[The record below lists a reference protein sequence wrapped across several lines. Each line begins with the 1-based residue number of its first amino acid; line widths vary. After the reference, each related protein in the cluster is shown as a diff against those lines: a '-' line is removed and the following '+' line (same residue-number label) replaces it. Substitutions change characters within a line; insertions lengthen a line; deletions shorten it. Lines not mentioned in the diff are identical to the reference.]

1 MPRAIAEEPPQP
13 DPPAAPWAK
22 GDACLVVPDGPA
34 TVLDGV
40 IHDGYLWVKYPG
52 NRNKFE
58 VHLSQLKP
66 PASLQPMG
74 KRTRSR

>member
-1 MPRAIAEEPPQP
+1 
-13 DPPAAPWAK
+13 
-22 GDACLVVPDGPA
+22 LVVPDGPA

-58 VHLSQLKP
+58 VHLSLAAEAARLAAADGQTHAIAVKGAARFPLRE
-66 PASLQPMG
+66 AV
-74 KRTRSR
+74 